1 MQNSRA
7 YIDFMKQI
15 KAVGREKMEGYTP
28 STLERIYDWER
39 EEIED
44 TIWNYFVNKNDSD
57 LAIFMPKLKK
67 YNGMKALEDKSNV
80 FDVPSDASVNVA
92 EVLYIVTG
100 EKKYLDL
107 LIENYNKSKNKTPVV
122 ACVMRLAKNND
133 VYSWLMDI
141 YVNDIDDKNQLC
153 ALRGILWRDGF
164 IKNINDMQE
173 FSKKIQFLRLFKCDN
188 REKRREILNEYKNG
202 AFESYKM

>member
-7 YIDFMKQI
+7 YIDFMKQT

-67 YNGMKALEDKSNV
+67 YNGMEALEDKLNI
-80 FDVPSDASVNVA
+80 FNVPSRANVNVA
-92 EVLYIVTG
+92 EALYITTG
-100 EKKYLDL
+100 QKKYLDL
-107 LIENYNKSKNKTPVV
+107 LIENYNKSENKTPIV
-122 ACVMRLAKNND
+122 ARAMYLAKNND

-141 YVNDIDDKNQLC
+141 YVNDTEDKNQIC
-153 ALRGILWRDGF
+153 ALSGILWWDGF

-173 FSKKIQFLRLFKCDN
+173 FSKKIQFLRMFKSDN

-202 AFESYKM
+202 AFEDYKM